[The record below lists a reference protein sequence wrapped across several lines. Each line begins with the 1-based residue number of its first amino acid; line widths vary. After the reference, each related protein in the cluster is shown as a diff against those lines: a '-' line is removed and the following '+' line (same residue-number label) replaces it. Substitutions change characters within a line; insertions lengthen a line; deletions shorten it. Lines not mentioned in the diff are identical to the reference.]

1 MQFSEFLPWI
11 VTLLCIAALAYATIF
26 RSAKAPPAATGDAAA
41 QAAKFE
47 ALAAERGEASDKL
60 RADLD
65 AERGKNRELSDRIA
79 RLEAELENEKTASA
93 EKIEMLG
100 KLREGMQS
108 EFGDLARKALAVQGE
123 EFSKANLEKLDGA
136 LTPLKEHVE
145 RFQKEL
151 KAAREAAI
159 GEHASL
165 VKEISLLTERS
176 EKISLEARDLT
187 RALKS
192 DSQKQGAWGELI
204 LENLLENSGLRKGE
218 DYETQPHRTGEE
230 GERLRPDVI
239 VNLPGGKTLV
249 IDSKVSLSAY
259 TDLVN
264 APDDDAAQAALARH
278 LQSLKGHIGGLAD
291 RDYQSAEERSVDYV
305 IMFVPIEG
313 ALSEA
318 LRADGQ
324 LTEFALKHNIAI
336 ATPTTLMMAL
346 RTVAQVWAVERRNR
360 NAEKIAKRAGL
371 LHDKVAGFVDSMN
384 DVGKAL
390 EQARKSYD
398 TAFDRLSRGRG
409 NLLSQVEKLKDL
421 GAAATKSIAADTG
434 EHDDGDESDAALP
447 EPDSADD

>member
-1 MQFSEFLPWI
+1 MQFTEFLPWI
-11 VTLLCIAALAYATIF
+11 VALISVAALAYATIF

-41 QAAKFE
+41 RAAKFE
-47 ALAAERGEASDKL
+47 ALAAEREEASDKL
-60 RADLD
+60 RAELD
-65 AERGKNRELSDRIA
+65 AERGRNRELSDRIA
-79 RLEAELENEKTASA
+79 RLEAELENERTASA

-100 KLREGMQS
+100 KLRESMQS

-123 EFSKANLEKLDGA
+123 EFSKANMEKLDGA

-230 GERLRPDVI
+230 GGRLRPDVI

-264 APDDDAAQAALARH
+264 ASDEDDAQAALGRH
-278 LQSLKGHIGGLAD
+278 LQSLKSHIGGLAD

-324 LTEFALKHNIAI
+324 LTEYALKRNIAI

-346 RTVAQVWAVERRNR
+346 RTVAQVWAVERRNQ
-360 NAEKIAKRAGL
+360 NAEQIARRAGL

-384 DVGKAL
+384 DVGRRL
-390 EQARKSYD
+390 EQARNSYD
-398 TAFDRLSRGRG
+398 KAFDQLSRGRG
-409 NLLSQVEKLKDL
+409 NVLSQVEKLKDL
-421 GAAATKSIAADTG
+421 GAAASKSIAAGTG
-434 EHDDGDESDAALP
+434 ENDDGGESAAALP
-447 EPDSADD
+447 EPDSSGD